1 MRTQEMQ
8 KLMIEMFGE
17 EFMKSNDKGTLKQY
31 LCIENGERF
40 AIEAYDLA
48 DAREQA
54 SVWNAEV
61 IREIIN

>member
-1 MRTQEMQ
+1 MRTKEMQ
-8 KLMIEMFGE
+8 ELMIEMFGE
-17 EFMKSNDKGTLKQY
+17 EFMKSNDKGALKEY

-40 AIEAYDLA
+40 TVEAYDLA

-61 IREIIN
+61 IREITN